1 MDEQELI
8 ARLGL
13 PDGIATQTSFRAK
26 HWRCDSCGTHYEFGR
41 PMAIPAHVMNAVESY
56 LQHRNGEKAR
66 TVRALPCRSRQ
77 RYGALT

>member
-1 MDEQELI
+1 MGSQHKPHSGQSTGVAI
-8 ARLGL
+8 AAVR
-13 PDGIATQTSFRAK
+13 ITSLADQWLFR
-26 HWRCDSCGTHYEFGR
+26 
-41 PMAIPAHVMNAVESY
+41 PHVMNAVESY